1 MPLTVLSSWPSQ
13 LDVTCCEKK
22 GGGWGCGRVN
32 DNHNTTA
39 ARERIK
45 FHIGP
50 NVTSHWALETAGWGR
65 AAREEDLN
73 YKLKIKNKKY
83 IWIHYLT
90 NLHFNIQEI
99 I

>member
-1 MPLTVLSSWPSQ
+1 MW
-13 LDVTCCEKK
+13 E
-22 GGGWGCGRVN
+22 VN

-50 NVTSHWALETAGWGR
+50 NVTSIWASKQWGGAVR
-65 AAREEDLN
+65 RGEGNLN
-73 YKLKIKNKKY
+73 YKLYKY

-90 NLHFNIQEI
+90 NLAFEYSVTWIKI
-99 I
+99 CIF